1 MDDDK
6 HSRTGQQPR
15 NAFLEGIRYWTK
27 YPILAAIFAADF
39 FRLSEKLN
47 FATLTMEDQK
57 FLTDRVTI
65 VMNLSGCSFLLRM
78 TLTSP

>member
-6 HSRTGQQPR
+6 NSRTGQQPR

-39 FRLSEKLN
+39 FRISEKLN
-47 FATLTMEDQK
+47 FATLTMEDQI
-57 FLTDRVTI
+57 FNGYSD
-65 VMNLSGCSFLLRM
+65 NSNES
-78 TLTSP
+78 